1 MKEQEFCIFAFYQFK
16 TTTNKLQLQ
25 EKLNNL
31 SKREKIKGIVLIA
44 DEGINGTVSGFID
57 GIKKLEKYL
66 EKEGFTTLEKKYAYS
81 SYMPFHRMKI
91 KLKKEIITFAGEEVN
106 VEKQTG
112 EFVSP
117 EDWNKLIEDPEV
129 TLLDIRNL
137 YETQIGTFSDS
148 EILGVK
154 TFTQLKELVDKKLLE
169 NKDKKI
175 AMFCT
180 GGIRCEKVSSYMIE
194 NGMKNVFQLKG
205 GILKY
210 LENISAEQ
218 SKWEGECFV
227 FDNRISVKNE
237 LVKGEAIICP
247 GCRYPVTPTDRTSY
261 KYEDSVSCDN
271 CYDHLSEQKKENLR
285 ERKRQIQLSLSRNEP
300 NRYIR
305 VTPKEYQ

>member
-1 MKEQEFCIFAFYQFK
+1 MKEQEFCILAFYQFK

-81 SYMPFHRMKI
+81 SYMPFHRMKV

-137 YETQIGTFSDS
+137 YKDTGLFTYDPGFTSTASCQSKITFID
-148 EILGVK
+148 G
-154 TFTQLKELVDKKLLE
+154 
-169 NKDKKI
+169 
-175 AMFCT
+175 
-180 GGIRCEKVSSYMIE
+180 E
-194 NGMKNVFQLKG
+194 NG
-205 GILKY
+205 ILRHR
-210 LENISAEQ
+210 
-218 SKWEGECFV
+218 G
-227 FDNRISVKNE
+227 FDIEE
-237 LVKGEAIICP
+237 LTLASI
-247 GCRYPVTPTDRTSY
+247 PVATILTLTDPS
-261 KYEDSVSCDN
+261 N
-271 CYDHLSEQKKENLR
+271 LSSQVV
-285 ERKRQIQLSLSRNEP
+285 P
-300 NRYIR
+300 
-305 VTPKEYQ
+305 